1 MMATRDFYE
10 VLGVARTASQEE
22 IQRAYRTLARRY
34 HPDVNTEPG
43 SEDRFKEITEAYEV
57 LSDPEQ
63 RARYDRFGPTYRQV
77 PPDYDPR
84 TGTPFGT
91 GPGGGQRVYVNTGPL
106 GGGFE
111 TDFGVPGF
119 GGAPFGDMDFMDFA
133 DLLGGFFRG
142 GRGTARVPGA
152 DREAEIEL
160 SVEDAYFGGR
170 RRIALNTAA
179 GPRSYDV
186 TIPAGVT
193 AGQRIRLAGQGGQR
207 AGGAPAGDLY
217 LVVRLA
223 PHPLYRVNGRD
234 LTVELPVAPWEAA
247 LGGSIRVPTPAGF
260 ARVDL
265 PAGSSSG
272 RRLRLRGR
280 GLPHP
285 RGPAGDLYA
294 EVKIVIPA
302 RPSAREREL
311 FERLAAESRFDPRA
325 GRVVAQRR

>member
-1 MMATRDFYE
+1 MATLYDT
-10 VLGVARTASQEE
+10 LGVPKTASADE
-22 IQRAYRTLARRY
+22 IKKAYRKLARQY
-34 HPDVNTEPG
+34 HPDTNKEPG
-43 SEDRFKEITEAYEV
+43 AEDRFKEITEAYEV

-84 TGTPFGT
+84 TGTPFDT

-106 GGGFE
+106 GGGGFE

-119 GGAPFGDMDFMDFA
+119 GGAPFGDMDFA

-160 SVEDAYFGGR
+160 SVEDAYSGGR

-193 AGQRIRLAGQGGQR
+193 DRQRIRLSGQGGQR
-207 AGGAPAGDLY
+207 SGGAPPGDLY

-247 LGGSIRVPTPAGF
+247 LGGSIPVPTPAGF

-280 GLPHP
+280 GLPNP

-294 EVKIVIPA
+294 EVKIVIAA

-311 FERLAAESRFDPRA
+311 FERLAAESRLDPRA
-325 GRVVAQRR
+325 GWAAAQRR

>member
-1 MMATRDFYE
+1 MATRDFYE
-10 VLGVARTASQEE
+10 VLGVARAASQDE

-43 SEDRFKEITEAYEV
+43 AEDRFKEITEAYQV

-63 RARYDRFGPTYRQV
+63 RARYDRFGPTYRQM
-77 PPDYDPR
+77 PPDYGPR
-84 TGTPFGT
+84 AGTPFGT
-91 GPGGGQRVYVNTGPL
+91 GPGGGQRVYVNTSPFG

-111 TDFGVPGF
+111 TDFGGPAF
-119 GGAPFGDMDFMDFA
+119 GGTPLGEMDFA
-133 DLLGGFFRG
+133 DLLGGFLRG
-142 GRGTARVPGA
+142 GRGTARAPGA

-160 SVEDAYFGGR
+160 TVEDAYSGGR
-170 RRIALNTAA
+170 RRITLNTAA

-193 AGQRIRLAGQGGQR
+193 NGQRIRLAGQGGR
-207 AGGAPAGDLY
+207 GSGGAPAGDLY
-217 LVVRLA
+217 LRVRLS

-247 LGGSIRVPTPAGF
+247 LGGSIPVPTPAAGL

-280 GLPHP
+280 GLPNP

-294 EVKIVIPA
+294 EVKIVVPA
-302 RPSAREREL
+302 TPSAREREL

-325 GRVVAQRR
+325 GWATAQGR